1 MGTYT
6 RSHSFTSG
14 EKPTEAQWNVDIDG
28 LITLCNGQIDKANV
42 DSSSTDGIVTMDE
55 AQTVTGRKTF
65 SGNLAAELTID
76 TTANAAGSVQ
86 DVLTLE
92 WDPGDGATLT
102 DNTSGIA
109 LKFVM
114 SDDNAARNQDDFAAL
129 TCMVVSD
136 ASGSEEGEFSFQL
149 IKAGTLTEIM
159 TLAPTTGLTVGV
171 DGTGYDVKFFGD
183 TSGQY
188 VLWDESAD
196 ELVLAGDS
204 KLSFHDAAGGENI
217 IASADGHLEVNAG
230 TTLDMTAPTIDVNAS
245 TAVTVDTDTVTF
257 ASANSTD
264 PLVTIKNTTN
274 DANGAR
280 LRFVHDKGG
289 AGADNDVAGLIEFY
303 GDDDNQDNILFAKI
317 EGIVADASNGDEC
330 GKLAFYVA
338 ENDGTNTAGLTI
350 TGSTTDG
357 EVDVGIGAGTSSVTT
372 VAGAMVLTTVAAA
385 GTDTDKFLVLDSSGN
400 VDYRTGT
407 QVLSDI
413 GGTSG
418 GATLTGSTDNT
429 IATVTG
435 ANALAGEANLT
446 YDGTD
451 FKATSSTASK
461 PIVSIENTHAD
472 ATAGYLK
479 FIKDPGSGQG
489 ADADIVGTITF
500 YGTDA
505 GNNAPEEFGRIESYV
520 VEADHGSEAGGM
532 KFYVAEND
540 ATATVGLHLAGQ
552 ATADGEIDVT
562 IGAGAASTTTVAGN
576 LVVTGATSF
585 GDANITNVGDIA
597 LDTISSDAGTSIGIT
612 LGTDAGDDLLV
623 GTDKLVV
630 EGDTGNVG
638 IGTTAPAD
646 ALHIVGAA
654 GAISGITNQGS
665 TQVVIEN
672 NSTNGLAFN
681 TKNDS
686 YAQISNEDDGGNQ
699 RQYIIMDHGTSGIG
713 IADAIAFGTAGTGNR
728 LVIGSAGLVAINA
741 TSNADMTVGLTI
753 NQGTNDDEIFALQS
767 NDIDHGIDDYTHE
780 KTYFYAKKYH
790 ATQGAAQLT
799 GLSDT
804 GQAIGLELAG
814 IAGTPSTANAQSSTF
829 GVVNID
835 GRKKNG
841 TSTAACAATENVFVV
856 ANSGGA
862 EFVIKGNG
870 DIHATDTTMA
880 GLDVDVETGHR
891 HDDVGMIRAYQRT
904 THSDIG
910 IAISKWD
917 ESIRANRED
926 LRRVGVIRG
935 DFVCLQRMNALLGG
949 GIWQNYER
957 IMDTREQ
964 LQSAMDERDNKIAL
978 LEQRLN
984 QLEN

>member
-92 WDPGDGATLT
+92 WDPGDGANLT
-102 DNTSGIA
+102 DNSSGIS
-109 LKFVM
+109 LLYKM
-114 SDDNAARNQDDFAAL
+114 PDDADNQDDFAAL

-136 ASGSEEGEFSFQL
+136 ATGSEEGEFSFRL

-171 DGTGYDVKFFGD
+171 NDTGYDVTFFGATAGKKVFWDESADTLYQTCTVDIDGTVTVGVDDTGYDVKFFGA

-418 GATLTGSTDNT
+418 GASLTGSTDNT

-505 GNNAPEEFGRIESYV
+505 SNNAPEEFGRIESYV

-532 KFYVAEND
+532 KFYVSEND

-562 IGAGAASTTTVAGN
+562 IGAGAASTATVAGN

-638 IGTTAPAD
+638 IGTTTPAD

-654 GAISGITNQGS
+654 VIVGAGS
-665 TQVVIEN
+665 T
-672 NSTNGLAFN
+672 
-681 TKNDS
+681 
-686 YAQISNEDDGGNQ
+686 
-699 RQYIIMDHGTSGIG
+699 
-713 IADAIAFGTAGTGNR
+713 
-728 LVIGSAGLVAINA
+728 
-741 TSNADMTVGLTI
+741 TSNAGMTVGLTI
-753 NQGTNDDEIFALQS
+753 DQGANDDEILAFKSSSDIAHGSTDFMETNTFAA
-767 NDIDHGIDDYTHE
+767 
-780 KTYFYAKKYH
+780 FKKYSG
-790 ATQGAAQLT
+790 TEG
-799 GLSDT
+799 
-804 GQAIGLELAG
+804 GLEAQ
-814 IAGTPSTANAQSSTF
+814 ASVDSGTSCFHFRGFMHTPVTTQATNMRGCFHVHGSKKSGTGSGAPDNNSNIFCVEVDGA
-829 GVVNID
+829 GVVYIVDENGDFFYDATGD
-835 GRKKNG
+835 GGAFDGYADAQMVRAVSNH
-841 TSTAACAATENVFVV
+841 TSDAAT
-856 ANSGGA
+856 
-862 EFVIKGNG
+862 
-870 DIHATDTTMA
+870 
-880 GLDVDVETGHR
+880 L
-891 HDDVGMIRAYQRT
+891 IR
-904 THSDIG
+904 
-910 IAISKWD
+910 SKWD
-917 ESIRANRED
+917 DMVRYQKDDLVAAGIIGYCPPED
-926 LRRVGVIRG
+926 EAEGHRG
-935 DFVCLQRMNALLGG
+935 LVNGAQLQRLHTGAIWQTHIEVQQMKEDFVEAL
-949 GIWQNYER
+949 
-957 IMDTREQ
+957 
-964 LQSAMDERDNKIAL
+964 DERDSKIAL

-984 QLEN
+984 RLEN

>member
-92 WDPGDGATLT
+92 WDPGDGANLT
-102 DNTSGIA
+102 DNSSGIS
-109 LKFVM
+109 LLYKM
-114 SDDNAARNQDDFAAL
+114 PDDADNQDDFAAL

-136 ASGSEEGEFSFQL
+136 ATGSEEGEFSFRL

-171 DGTGYDVKFFGD
+171 DDTGYDVTFFGATAGKKVFWDESADTLYQTCTVDIDGTVTVGVDDTGYDVKFFGA

-188 VLWDESAD
+188 MLWDESED

-330 GKLAFYVA
+330 GKLALYVA

-400 VDYRTGT
+400 VDYRTGA

-413 GGTSG
+413 GATSG
-418 GATLTGSTDNT
+418 GASLTGSTDNT

-505 GNNAPEEFGRIESYV
+505 SNNAPE
-520 VEADHGSEAGGM
+520 
-532 KFYVAEND
+532 
-540 ATATVGLHLAGQ
+540 
-552 ATADGEIDVT
+552 
-562 IGAGAASTTTVAGN
+562 
-576 LVVTGATSF
+576 
-585 GDANITNVGDIA
+585 
-597 LDTISSDAGTSIGIT
+597 
-612 LGTDAGDDLLV
+612 
-623 GTDKLVV
+623 
-630 EGDTGNVG
+630 
-638 IGTTAPAD
+638 
-646 ALHIVGAA
+646 
-654 GAISGITNQGS
+654 
-665 TQVVIEN
+665 
-672 NSTNGLAFN
+672 
-681 TKNDS
+681 
-686 YAQISNEDDGGNQ
+686 
-699 RQYIIMDHGTSGIG
+699 
-713 IADAIAFGTAGTGNR
+713 
-728 LVIGSAGLVAINA
+728 
-741 TSNADMTVGLTI
+741 
-753 NQGTNDDEIFALQS
+753 
-767 NDIDHGIDDYTHE
+767 
-780 KTYFYAKKYH
+780 
-790 ATQGAAQLT
+790 
-799 GLSDT
+799 
-804 GQAIGLELAG
+804 
-814 IAGTPSTANAQSSTF
+814 
-829 GVVNID
+829 
-835 GRKKNG
+835 
-841 TSTAACAATENVFVV
+841 
-856 ANSGGA
+856 
-862 EFVIKGNG
+862 
-870 DIHATDTTMA
+870 
-880 GLDVDVETGHR
+880 
-891 HDDVGMIRAYQRT
+891 
-904 THSDIG
+904 
-910 IAISKWD
+910 
-917 ESIRANRED
+917 
-926 LRRVGVIRG
+926 
-935 DFVCLQRMNALLGG
+935 
-949 GIWQNYER
+949 
-957 IMDTREQ
+957 
-964 LQSAMDERDNKIAL
+964 
-978 LEQRLN
+978 
-984 QLEN
+984 

>member
-1 MGTYT
+1 
-6 RSHSFTSG
+6 
-14 EKPTEAQWNVDIDG
+14 I
-28 LITLCNGQIDKANV
+28 
-42 DSSSTDGIVTMDE
+42 
-55 AQTVTGRKTF
+55 
-65 SGNLAAELTID
+65 
-76 TTANAAGSVQ
+76 
-86 DVLTLE
+86 
-92 WDPGDGATLT
+92 
-102 DNTSGIA
+102 
-109 LKFVM
+109 
-114 SDDNAARNQDDFAAL
+114 
-129 TCMVVSD
+129 
-136 ASGSEEGEFSFQL
+136 
-149 IKAGTLTEIM
+149 
-159 TLAPTTGLTVGV
+159 
-171 DGTGYDVKFFGD
+171 
-183 TSGQY
+183 
-188 VLWDESAD
+188 
-196 ELVLAGDS
+196 
-204 KLSFHDAAGGENI
+204 
-217 IASADGHLEVNAG
+217 ADG
-230 TTLDMTAPTIDVNAS
+230 
-245 TAVTVDTDTVTF
+245 
-257 ASANSTD
+257 
-264 PLVTIKNTTN
+264 
-274 DANGAR
+274 
-280 LRFVHDKGG
+280 GG
-289 AGADNDVAGLIEFY
+289 
-303 GDDDNQDNILFAKI
+303 
-317 EGIVADASNGDEC
+317 
-330 GKLAFYVA
+330 
-338 ENDGTNTAGLTI
+338 I
-350 TGSTTDG
+350 T
-357 EVDVGIGAGTSSVTT
+357 
-372 VAGAMVLTTVAAA
+372 AAA
-385 GTDTDKFLVLDSSGN
+385 GIT
-400 VDYRTGT
+400 
-407 QVLSDI
+407 
-413 GGTSG
+413 
-418 GATLTGSTDNT
+418 
-429 IATVTG
+429 
-435 ANALAGEANLT
+435 
-446 YDGTD
+446 
-451 FKATSSTASK
+451 STA
-461 PIVSIENTHAD
+461 
-472 ATAGYLK
+472 
-479 FIKDPGSGQG
+479 
-489 ADADIVGTITF
+489 
-500 YGTDA
+500 
-505 GNNAPEEFGRIESYV
+505 
-520 VEADHGSEAGGM
+520 
-532 KFYVAEND
+532 
-540 ATATVGLHLAGQ
+540 
-552 ATADGEIDVT
+552 
-562 IGAGAASTTTVAGN
+562 ASN
-576 LVVTGATSF
+576 SFGATSF

-753 NQGTNDDEIFALQS
+753 DQGTNDDEAFALKS
-767 NDIDHGIDDYTHE
+767 STDIAHGITDYTE
-780 KTYFYAKKYH
+780 TNTYFYAKKYH
-790 ATQGAAQLT
+790 ATSGAAQLT
-799 GLSDT
+799 GLSEDH
-804 GQAIGLELAG
+804 AIGLELAG
-814 IAGTPSTANAQSSTF
+814 IAGTPSTADAQSGTL

-835 GRKKNG
+835 GRKKDG

-880 GLDVDVETGHR
+880 ALDVDVETGHR

-964 LQSAMDERDNKIAL
+964 LQSALDERDNKIAL

-984 QLEN
+984 RLEN

>member
-92 WDPGDGATLT
+92 WDPGDGANLT
-102 DNTSGIA
+102 DNSSGIS
-109 LKFVM
+109 LLYKM
-114 SDDNAARNQDDFAAL
+114 PDDADNQDDFAAL

-136 ASGSEEGEFSFQL
+136 ATGSEEGEFSFRL

-171 DGTGYDVKFFGD
+171 DDTGYDVTFFGATAGKKVFWDESADTLYQTCTVDIDGTVTVGVDDTGYDVKFFGA

-188 VLWDESAD
+188 MLWDESED

-400 VDYRTGT
+400 VDYRTGA

-413 GGTSG
+413 GATSG
-418 GATLTGSTDNT
+418 GASLTGSTDNT

-505 GNNAPEEFGRIESYV
+505 SNNAPEEFGRIESYV

-562 IGAGAASTTTVAGN
+562 IGAGAASTATVAGN
-576 LVVTGATSF
+576 LVVTTEVQTPAIGYTD
-585 GDANITNVGDIA
+585 GDNAITIA
-597 LDTISSDAGTSIGIT
+597 DGGGIT
-612 LGTDAGDDLLV
+612 V
-623 GTDKLVV
+623 
-630 EGDTGNVG
+630 
-638 IGTTAPAD
+638 
-646 ALHIVGAA
+646 AA
-654 GAISGITNQGS
+654 GI
-665 TQVVIEN
+665 
-672 NSTNGLAFN
+672 
-681 TKNDS
+681 
-686 YAQISNEDDGGNQ
+686 
-699 RQYIIMDHGTSGIG
+699 
-713 IADAIAFGTAGTGNR
+713 
-728 LVIGSAGLVAINA
+728 
-741 TSNADMTVGLTI
+741 TSNSSVFINETENAGMTVGLTI
-753 NQGTNDDEIFALQS
+753 NQGANDNEILAFKSSDIAHGSTNYMETDTFAM
-767 NDIDHGIDDYTHE
+767 
-780 KTYFYAKKYH
+780 FKKYS
-790 ATQGAAQLT
+790 ATEGGLQVEASVDSGTSCFHFRGFMHTPVTTQASNQRGCFHIQGSKKSGT
-799 GLSDT
+799 S
-804 GQAIGLELAG
+804 AG
-814 IAGTPSTANAQSSTF
+814 APDNNSNIFCVEVDGV
-829 GVVNID
+829 GVVYIVDENGDFFYDATGD
-835 GRKKNG
+835 GGAFDGYADAQMVRAVSHH
-841 TSTAACAATENVFVV
+841 TSDAAT
-856 ANSGGA
+856 
-862 EFVIKGNG
+862 
-870 DIHATDTTMA
+870 
-880 GLDVDVETGHR
+880 L
-891 HDDVGMIRAYQRT
+891 IR
-904 THSDIG
+904 
-910 IAISKWD
+910 SKWD
-917 ESIRANRED
+917 DMVRYQKDDLVAAGIIGYCPPED
-926 LRRVGVIRG
+926 EAEGHRG
-935 DFVCLQRMNALLGG
+935 LVNGAQLQRLHTGAIWQTHIEVQQMKEDFVEAL
-949 GIWQNYER
+949 
-957 IMDTREQ
+957 
-964 LQSAMDERDNKIAL
+964 DERDSKIAL

-984 QLEN
+984 RLEN